1 MHRGTITLNSFD
13 RYFTKRHGR
22 TFLRGVRKGLKYI
35 IYIREENIGFRFV
48 VFRVHAKQRLIVS
61 PEFLEM
67 KFLSFIV
74 CLGDIK
80 FSKQFLFPCAG
91 IIDVI

>member
-35 IYIREENIGFRFV
+35 IYIREEKSVLDSSFSRAREATSY
-48 VFRVHAKQRLIVS
+48 RV
-61 PEFLEM
+61 P
-67 KFLSFIV
+67 
-74 CLGDIK
+74 
-80 FSKQFLFPCAG
+80 
-91 IIDVI
+91 